1 MRNKFTFGSWESA
14 WEHTVQYCG
23 CEIKQH
29 NDGSITV
36 KQQKFALSVDE
47 ISISHERKMEPTAL
61 LTESEKSQMRQ
72 RLGAL
77 NWRATQT
84 APWLLSTVVIS
95 KVVLKEELFRTCCL
109 PTSSFDYKSKDM
121 MKVCVFLFC
130 KESVL
135 FVLLPTRRGPLDGTG
150 AAKGVRSLY
159 LCRRTF

>member
-1 MRNKFTFGSWESA
+1 MTFTNESIERLRNKFTFGSWESA

-36 KQQKFALSVDE
+36 NQQKFALSVDE

-84 APWLLSTVVIS
+84 APWLLSTVS
-95 KVVLKEELFRTCCL
+95 HLQG
-109 PTSSFDYKSKDM
+109 
-121 MKVCVFLFC
+121 CVEGGTIQDLLSTNKLIRLQIKRYDEGLCFLF
-130 KESVL
+130 
-135 FVLLPTRRGPLDGTG
+135 
-150 AAKGVRSLY
+150 
-159 LCRRTF
+159 